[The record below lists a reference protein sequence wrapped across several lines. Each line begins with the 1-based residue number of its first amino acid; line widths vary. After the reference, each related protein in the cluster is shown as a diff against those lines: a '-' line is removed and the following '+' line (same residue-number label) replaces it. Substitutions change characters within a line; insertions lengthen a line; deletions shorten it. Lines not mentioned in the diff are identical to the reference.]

1 MLDHERLYCPLTK
14 VHCIAFQQCRSI
26 LYRKDIQKHQANCRY
41 VRLES
46 NLDMDDASTDFGQAK
61 IEAREKEVSELKIKN
76 NHLAK
81 EVERLAQES

>member
-1 MLDHERLYCPLTK
+1 
-14 VHCIAFQQCRSI
+14 
-26 LYRKDIQKHQANCRY
+26 
-41 VRLES
+41 
-46 NLDMDDASTDFGQAK
+46 MDDASTDFGQAK